1 MKEAFSF
8 LFAGLTAWHV
18 LTGLGDAWHCVFHK
32 FHPPISTLH
41 FQLWLVE
48 VGRAVHFLCSLFPSV
63 PMSLS
68 VCVSPQPLPAALIAL
83 SQTVCFLFPLLQ
95 GILNFDQMCFEKY
108 GKIWG

>member
-41 FQLWLVE
+41 FQLWLA
-48 VGRAVHFLCSLFPSV
+48 GGSWKGS
-63 PMSLS
+63 SLS
-68 VCVSPQPLPAALIAL
+68 LLFIPFSANVPQCLCVSPASAGSFDRTFSNCL
-83 SQTVCFLFPLLQ
+83 FLVSSFAGDPE
-95 GILNFDQMCFEKY
+95 F
-108 GKIWG
+108 